1 MEDRGRREK
10 YMRSLFLSVFFV
22 AAFSAVGIAA
32 GVEQQGSRDLIQKE
46 MIALDSA
53 FKVTVD
59 AIVLNEP
66 GRILPAFE
74 ETNELRVQ
82 VERAVKGGTKIVLPK
97 NQKRFRE
104 FVRLDNKFHRDLELL
119 LKAAGK
125 KNVAAVQRQTHRL
138 LDACVR
144 CHRIFRK

>member
-1 MEDRGRREK
+1 
-10 YMRSLFLSVFFV
+10 MRLLFLSVFFV
-22 AAFSAVGIAA
+22 AVFSAVGIAA
-32 GVEQQGSRDLIQKE
+32 GVEQQASRNLIQKE

-82 VERAVKGGTKIVLPK
+82 VERAVKGRTRIVLPK

-104 FVRLDNKFHRDLELL
+104 FVRLDDKFHRDLELL

>member
-1 MEDRGRREK
+1 MENRGRREK
-10 YMRSLFLSVFFV
+10 YLRLLFLSVFFV

-32 GVEQQGSRDLIQKE
+32 SVEQQGSRNLIQKE

-66 GRILPAFE
+66 GRILPAFK

-82 VERAVKGGTKIVLPK
+82 VEQAVKGGTKIVLPK

>member
-1 MEDRGRREK
+1 
-10 YMRSLFLSVFFV
+10 MRLLFLSVFFV

-32 GVEQQGSRDLIQKE
+32 DVEQQESRNLIKEE

-59 AIVLNEP
+59 ALVFNEP

-74 ETNELRVQ
+74 KTNELRVQ
-82 VERAVKGGTKIVLPK
+82 VERAVKGRTKIVLPK

-119 LKAAGK
+119 LKAAGE
-125 KNVAAVQRQTHRL
+125 KNMAAVQRQTHRL

>member
-1 MEDRGRREK
+1 
-10 YMRSLFLSVFFV
+10 MRSLFLSVFFV

-32 GVEQQGSRDLIQKE
+32 DVEQQGSRNLIQKE

-66 GRILPAFE
+66 GRIVPAFE

-125 KNVAAVQRQTHRL
+125 NNVAAVQRQTHRL
-138 LDACVR
+138 LDACIR

>member
-1 MEDRGRREK
+1 
-10 YMRSLFLSVFFV
+10 MRLLSLSVFFV
-22 AAFSAVGIAA
+22 AAFSAVGIATGA
-32 GVEQQGSRDLIQKE
+32 EQQESKNLIQKE

-59 AIVLNEP
+59 AVVLNEP
-66 GRILPAFE
+66 GRILPAFQ
-74 ETNELRVQ
+74 ETNKVRGQ
-82 VERAVKGGTKIVLPK
+82 VEQAVKGGAKIVLSK
-97 NQKRFRE
+97 NQKRFKE

-125 KNVAAVQRQTHRL
+125 NNMGVVQRQTHRL